1 MLDLTPE
8 LNKFITILYGHAP
21 RMNKTWQQLY
31 VDAFANITRDLFRL
45 HVSSARVSVPCDQTH
60 IMTFIVYEEKTY
72 MNNTRLVHQ
81 LTQEQAMQLL
91 TLSAQI
97 RTKIQTEYHL
107 RLIKKRDTQR
117 S

>member
-1 MLDLTPE
+1 MLDLTQE

-31 VDAFANITRDLFRL
+31 VDAFASITRDLFRL
-45 HVSSARVSVPCDQTH
+45 HVSSARTFVPCDQTH

-107 RLIKKRDTQR
+107 RLVKKRDAQR